1 MFRRQLKTWH
11 GSIIGKISRI
21 RNRYH
26 PSYLR
31 CLDDLHFKSTSHKQS
46 GSEIKVKVGSG
57 SEKNN
62 FGSTTLVRTT
72 CNNRHLRKDQLCT
85 QKEIVDV
92 AIKEHWTTLLVF
104 EIFLIIY

>member
-1 MFRRQLKTWH
+1 MFRRQLKAWH

-31 CLDDLHFKSTSHKQS
+31 CLDDLHFKCTSHKQS
-46 GSEIKVKVGSG
+46 GSEIKVGSG

-72 CNNRHLRKDQLCT
+72 CNKRHLRKDQLCT
-85 QKEIVDV
+85 QKEKVDV
-92 AIKEHWTTLLVF
+92 AIKEHWTMLLVF
-104 EIFLIIY
+104 DNF